1 MFKDN
6 IMISL
11 HQEGENVENY
21 IKRTAK
27 VMFGLI
33 LYSIGLLFSINANIG
48 LAPWDAFGIGVSN
61 LTGISYGNV
70 SILTGIVIL
79 CSVVLL
85 KEKIGIGTV
94 LNTVLIGVFV
104 DILLSLNI
112 LPKMTNFFAGL
123 LVMVIGQI
131 IVSFASYFY
140 ISPGMGCGPRDTLMV
155 ALGKRFPTVPIGAI
169 RGLIEGTVLIIGFL
183 LGAKVGI
190 GTVIAVFGISF
201 IMQTTFKYLKF
212 DIKGVVHESLFDSL
226 KNFKVMFAK
235 S

>member
-1 MFKDN
+1 M
-6 IMISL
+6 
-11 HQEGENVENY
+11 ENY

-79 CSVVLL
+79 FSVVLL

-123 LVMVIGQI
+123 LVMFIGQI
-131 IVSFASYFY
+131 IISFASFFY

-155 ALGKRFPTVPIGAI
+155 ALGKRFPNIPIGAI

-201 IMQTTFKYLKF
+201 IMQTTFKHLKF
-212 DIKGVVHESLFDSL
+212 DIKGVVHESLFDSF

>member
-1 MFKDN
+1 
-6 IMISL
+6 
-11 HQEGENVENY
+11 
-21 IKRTAK
+21 
-27 VMFGLI
+27 
-33 LYSIGLLFSINANIG
+33 
-48 LAPWDAFGIGVSN
+48 
-61 LTGISYGNV
+61 
-70 SILTGIVIL
+70 
-79 CSVVLL
+79 VLL

-201 IMQTTFKYLKF
+201 IMQTIFKHLKF
-212 DIKGVVHESLFDSL
+212 DIKGVVHESLFDSF

>member
-1 MFKDN
+1 M
-6 IMISL
+6 
-11 HQEGENVENY
+11 ENY
-21 IKRTAK
+21 LKRTTK

-33 LYSIGLLFSINANIG
+33 LYSVGLIFSIQANIG

-70 SILTGIVIL
+70 SILTGLVIL
-79 CSVVLL
+79 VYVVIV

-94 LNTVLIGVFV
+94 LNTILIGVFM
-104 DILLSLNI
+104 DILLTLKI
-112 LPKMTNFFAGL
+112 IPQMTSFFSGL
-123 LVMVIGQI
+123 LMMLAGQV

-155 ALGKRFPTVPIGAI
+155 ALGKKFPNVPIGAI
-169 RGLIEGTVLIIGFL
+169 RGIIEGTVLIIGFL

-201 IMQTTFKYLKF
+201 IMQTTFKHLKF
-212 DIKGVVHESLFDSL
+212 DIKAVVHESLFDTA
-226 KNFKVMFAK
+226 KNFKVIFAK